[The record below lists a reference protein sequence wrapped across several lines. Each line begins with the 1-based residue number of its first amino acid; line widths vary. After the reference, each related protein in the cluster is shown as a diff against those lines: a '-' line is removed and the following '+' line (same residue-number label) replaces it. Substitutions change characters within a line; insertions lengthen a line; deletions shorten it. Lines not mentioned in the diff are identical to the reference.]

1 MSLLAAGKCCL
12 FCDRS
17 ESQEERA
24 HYQSGLFS
32 SLQDA
37 TEEAKSNHFD
47 LEIINK
53 AELLDII
60 AFCHELRLLCFN
72 CNYESPIVHE
82 SVRASVV
89 IPYLKQ
95 MKEMEKAAEVGYDK
109 RLKRMGVVK
118 RGNLLI
124 IKRWDVQR
132 RKN

>member
-1 MSLLAAGKCCL
+1 MSLLAAGK
-12 FCDRS
+12 FCFFCS
-17 ESQEERA
+17 ESDNQEERA

-32 SLQDA
+32 SLLDA

-47 LEIINK
+47 LELINK
-53 AELLDII
+53 VELLDII
-60 AFCHELRLLCFN
+60 AFCHELRLLCFS

-118 RGNLLI
+118 RGNLFI
-124 IKRWDVQR
+124 MKRWVAQR
-132 RKN
+132 GKN